1 MTTINI
7 YNKRNIIFDII
18 LCYILPNFIGCIYS
32 LFLFRQKKSKGYAF
46 LFLSL
51 FVLFLTYNYYSV
63 DNTLRYIRV
72 LNGLAAEEWM
82 SGNPLDYLLMFFQT
96 FFHLQSSFVFF
107 IYILLAYV
115 LWFYT
120 LRYTNEYTKIDGM
133 FLILLVCSL
142 ALRNVIDL
150 LYYTLAVLFTLYFAS
165 KKNHKFKIHDY
176 LILIIFVYLLHPGLF
191 FLLIPAIFLF
201 LISHY
206 KNKKIYYLSLIIIYF
221 TGLFLTHAQGI
232 HTGIKI
238 IDIQLESFNS
248 YTGAGKWGIRSKSL
262 SGITYIIQF
271 YILPSIY
278 TIICIISTKYRNCLR
293 MNLILALMQVCVLFY
308 PSFISFVTISER
320 ILLTMSICIVL
331 LMYKMVLFKIIQ
343 RKFVYCIVCI
353 TFLFTTIRCS
363 EAISLKYIFRL
374 GTYEDITLRS
384 YYMPSIYLLDYLDW
398 GFSDE
403 FIRENSIIFDYFYN
417 K

>member
-1 MTTINI
+1 MATINI
-7 YNKRNIIFDII
+7 YHKRNIIFDII

-32 LFLFRQKKSKGYAF
+32 LFLFRQKKTKSYAF

-96 FFHLQSSFVFF
+96 FFHFQSSFVFYS
-107 IYILLAYV
+107 YILLAYI

-120 LRYTNEYTKIDGM
+120 LKYAKEHTHVDGM
-133 FLILLVCSL
+133 FLIILVCSL
-142 ALRNVIDL
+142 VLRNVIDL
-150 LYYTLAVLFTLYFAS
+150 LYYTLAVLYTLYFAS
-165 KKNHKFKIHDY
+165 KKNNKFKISDY
-176 LILIIFVYLLHPGLF
+176 LTLTIFVYLLHPGLF
-191 FLLIPAIFLF
+191 LILIPAVFLF
-201 LISHY
+201 LVSHY
-206 KNKKIYYLSLIIIYF
+206 KNKKIYYLSLIIIYII
-221 TGLFLTHAQGI
+221 GLFLTHAQGM

-238 IDIQLESFNS
+238 IDIQLDSFNS
-248 YTGAGKWGIRSKSL
+248 YKEDGKWGVRSKTL
-262 SGITYIIQF
+262 SGITYSIQF
-271 YILPSIY
+271 YILPIIY
-278 TIICIISTKYRNCLR
+278 TAICIISTKYKNNIN
-293 MNLILALMQVCVLFY
+293 MNFILALSQVCVLFY

-320 ILLTMSICIVL
+320 ILLTMSICTVL
-331 LMYKMVLFKIIQ
+331 LMYKMTLFKILH
-343 RKFVYCIVCI
+343 RKFICCLVCI

-374 GTYEDITLRS
+374 GTYEDVTLRS
-384 YYMPSIYLLDYLDW
+384 YYMPSLFLLDYNNW

-403 FIRENSIIFDYFYN
+403 FIRKNSIIFDYFYN